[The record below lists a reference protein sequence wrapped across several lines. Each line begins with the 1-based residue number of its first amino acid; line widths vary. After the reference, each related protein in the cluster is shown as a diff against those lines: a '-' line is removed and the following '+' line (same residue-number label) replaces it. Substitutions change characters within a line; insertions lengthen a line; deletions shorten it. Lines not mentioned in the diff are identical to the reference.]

1 MLKTL
6 KNAYIP
12 RKMDV
17 EKVVDKKRGFPQE
30 KRGFCLSSAVHRQ
43 VMNTVEKIVE
53 KISVSGVDV

>member
-12 RKMDV
+12 RKMGV
-17 EKVVDKKRGFPQE
+17 EKTVDKKRDFPQG